1 MSMRG
6 LKHKEGGKWKKA
18 GIFLI
23 LFLILIFL
31 SNSLNNVY
39 QKKKEADVALTRMKE
54 RVADL
59 QNREEVLK
67 QSLAR
72 LDTIEGMKFEIRKK
86 LNVAEVG
93 ESVAVIVDQE
103 EKATESGYFISPW
116 QKFKNF
122 FSWLFE

>member
-1 MSMRG
+1 MRG

-39 QKKKEADVALTRMKE
+39 QKKKNADIALARMQE

-67 QSLAR
+67 DSLAR
-72 LDTIEGMKFEIRKK
+72 LDTIDGMKFEIRKK

-93 ESVAVIVDQE
+93 ESVAVIVDPEQ
-103 EKATESGYFISPW
+103 KAPVPAYSISPW

>member
-1 MSMRG
+1 MRG
-6 LKHKEGGKWKKA
+6 LKHKESGKWKKV

-39 QKKKEADVALTRMKE
+39 QKKKNADMALTRMKE
-54 RVADL
+54 RVTDL

-72 LDTIEGMKFEIRKK
+72 LDTEDGMKFEIRKK
-86 LNVAEVG
+86 LNVAQAG
-93 ESVAVIVDQE
+93 ESVAVIVDPEQ
-103 EKATESGYFISPW
+103 KAPVPSYLISPW

-122 FSWLFE
+122 FSWLFQ

>member
-1 MSMRG
+1 
-6 LKHKEGGKWKKA
+6 
-18 GIFLI
+18 LI